1 MLEISLWSPDEE
13 GVIRLSDRIPD
24 TIPGISRFQQ
34 VVPHQRPIERFFLDT
49 MKERGGRLVE
59 RGVLRTELGIDE
71 GSVDDPNVYPV
82 AVRFK
87 HLAESEAKP
96 QQTATSQNSAAVQDG
111 LHVATRQ
118 RTI

>member
-1 MLEISLWSPDEE
+1 
-13 GVIRLSDRIPD
+13 
-24 TIPGISRFQQ
+24 
-34 VVPHQRPIERFFLDT
+34 
-49 MKERGGRLVE
+49 
-59 RGVLRTELGIDE
+59 
-71 GSVDDPNVYPV
+71 VYPV